1 MPLSAGAIS
10 VACRSAVPAADLAA
24 SVAAVVQE
32 QGDVLPEQEPVDR
45 LQVQADLLRV
55 APLQADRLRVPRVA
69 RRKVQVD
76 VLRVPVVLLHNLLL
90 S

>member
-10 VACRSAVPAADLAA
+10 VACRSAVPAAADLAA

-32 QGDVLPEQEPVDR
+32 QGDVLPEREPVDR

-55 APLQADRLRVPRVA
+55 APLQADRLSLRTTPR
-69 RRKVQVD
+69 
-76 VLRVPVVLLHNLLL
+76 
-90 S
+90 